1 MILAIWYETLA
12 IGILAGF
19 MVGVLLAW
27 IQQRKEDKEEREN
40 KDGNDD

>member
-27 IQQRKEDKEEREN
+27 IQQRKEDKEN
-40 KDGNDD
+40 KDGNGD